1 MRRRSSSALSPRRDR
16 VTPSGRATVGE
27 WLASRTPP
35 PPEPLRARI
44 ELALGDARDRDV
56 GETERVCLDAA
67 ERVLSGLFGDGGGE
81 RRDAADLL
89 AADALVTYALE
100 FAADSPERFAERA
113 THAIERFG
121 QLHAGRA

>member
-1 MRRRSSSALSPRRDR
+1 M
-16 VTPSGRATVGE
+16 TPPPRATVGE

-44 ELALGDARDRDV
+44 VLALGAAQHADV
-56 GETERVCLDAA
+56 ADTERVCLEAA

-81 RRDAADLL
+81 RREAADLL

-100 FAADSPERFAERA
+100 FATDAPQAFAEHATRA
-113 THAIERFG
+113 MERFG
-121 QLHAGRA
+121 QMHAERA